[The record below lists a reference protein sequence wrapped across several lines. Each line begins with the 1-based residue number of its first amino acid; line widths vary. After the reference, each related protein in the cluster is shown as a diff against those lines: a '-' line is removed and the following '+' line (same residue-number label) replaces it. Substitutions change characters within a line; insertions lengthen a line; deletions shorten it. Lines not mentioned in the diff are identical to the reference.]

1 MMDKATRATFM
12 EGTFQYLKMMTEMA
26 LHREIAIE
34 RAKEE
39 ASSRYQLLIAG
50 LGMARDSIN
59 LQQLSIALVFL
70 TATVEDVDVRIEQER
85 DHPAALLVFFDQLRE
100 GVIT

>member
-1 MMDKATRATFM
+1 MDTATRATFM
-12 EGTFQYLKMMTEMA
+12 EGTFQYLKMLTEMA
-26 LHREIAIE
+26 LHREIAVE
-34 RAKEE
+34 RAKGES
-39 ASSRYQLLIAG
+39 SSRYQLLITG
-50 LGMARDSIN
+50 LGMAKEATS

-70 TATVEDVDVRIEQER
+70 TATVEDVDMRIEQER